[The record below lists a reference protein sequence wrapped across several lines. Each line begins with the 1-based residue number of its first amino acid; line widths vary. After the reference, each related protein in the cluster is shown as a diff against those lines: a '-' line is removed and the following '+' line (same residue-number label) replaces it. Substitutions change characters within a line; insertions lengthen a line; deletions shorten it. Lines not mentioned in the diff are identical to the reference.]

1 MPRPTKRTP
10 ETRAAL
16 LASLR
21 GGATRREAAADAGID
36 QNTFYWWLAAEES
49 LRADAERAEADA
61 VSARLDR
68 FLERLLSPPPRP
80 APTRADVERLLSRYG
95 WGRDAL
101 KVEAG
106 THEVAY
112 DERGRRRVWRVPR
125 ARSAPGPC
133 GAKTRRG
140 TPCRALC
147 LPGRTRCRHHG
158 GTSTG
163 PRTAEGK
170 ARIAES
176 NRRRAKRV

>member
-10 ETRAAL
+10 EARAAL

-36 QNTFYWWLAAEES
+36 QNTFYRWLKADPS
-49 LRADAERAEADA
+49 LRARVERAEADA

-68 FLERLLSPPPRP
+68 SLERLLSPPRP
-80 APTRADVERLLSRYG
+80 ALTQEDVERLLLRRP
-95 WGRDAL
+95 WGREWL
-101 KVEAG
+101 KLDAG
-106 THEVAY
+106 THEVAC
-112 DERGRRRVWRVPR
+112 DESGRRRVWRVPK
-125 ARSAPGPC
+125 ARRRPGPC
-133 GAKTRRG
+133 GAKTRKG